1 MMIDNTNQRYIG
13 CLIFN
18 CMEPGRQKPTEED
31 DLAPGTL
38 LARSEA
44 QVVYALRSGAL
55 EPQPVEAELFEQE
68 GFSFVLWRKMPQ
80 RHKEKHRQPPAIAG
94 AFFNP
99 FLPYDPDLF
108 VANLSETHLCLLNK
122 YNVYHNHLL
131 IVTRAFAEQT
141 TWLTAADL
149 AALWRCLREI
159 DGLGFFNG
167 GKDAGA
173 SQRHKHL
180 QLVPFPLSPNGTAV
194 PLESALET
202 AVFTNQIGRVPSF
215 PFAHALVQLEMGRE
229 TAVSLVH
236 HYRQLLAAV
245 GLHDGT
251 VERGG
256 AQAGPYNLLLTRR
269 WMLLVPRVRAKHYG
283 VSVNSLGFAGS
294 MLARDD
300 EQLALIH
307 QLGPMNIL
315 RGVGMPVEM
324 GNGRLEIGDWLNL
337 RSPIS
342 AL

>member
-1 MMIDNTNQRYIG
+1 
-13 CLIFN
+13 
-18 CMEPGRQKPTEED
+18 MEPGRQNITEED

-38 LARSEA
+38 LGRTEA
-44 QVVYALRSGAL
+44 QVAYALRSGAL
-55 EPQPVEAELFEQE
+55 EPQPVEAELLRQD
-68 GFSFVLWRKMPQ
+68 GFSFVIWRSMRQ
-80 RHKEKHRQPPAIAG
+80 RRKEKHRQPPAIAG
-94 AFFNP
+94 ASFNP

-131 IVTRAFAEQT
+131 VVTRAFEEQT
-141 TWLTAADL
+141 TWLTPADV
-149 AALWRCLREI
+149 AALWRCMQEI

-180 QLVPFPLSPNGTAV
+180 QLVPFPLSPDGTAV
-194 PLESALET
+194 PLDPALET
-202 AVFTNQIGRVPSF
+202 AVFHHHIGRVSGF
-215 PFAHALVQLEMGRE
+215 PFAHALVRLEAGRE
-229 TAVSLVH
+229 TAVSLFH
-236 HYRQLLAAV
+236 HYQQLLTAV

-251 VERGG
+251 VAQGG

-269 WMLLVPRVRAKHYG
+269 WMLLVPRLHAKHHG
-283 VSVNSLGFAGS
+283 ISVNSLGFAGS

-315 RGVGMPVEM
+315 RGVGVPLWE
-324 GNGRLEIGDWLNL
+324 NKRPLRQPTADDPLHNLFRPRLSLLSTN
-337 RSPIS
+337 RSRS
-342 AL
+342 